1 MTARMTIPLCLFLA
15 LAASACGSAQT
26 ERGAQPPGARPPTVY
41 TVGRT
46 LLGLPGHDRV
56 TLAAAPVTP
65 LAGWLT
71 PVAVPSPD
79 GRFVAYNTWRELREE
94 DPALSWEDQ
103 GISAGDPLA
112 RPSIRVHDLQ
122 TGTDSAYVVGAFSLA
137 WRGDGAI
144 AYFKG
149 ANRDYR
155 AGVRYVGDVF
165 VRDSVNAPPRRWTEQ
180 TDRYVVAGWAGPSL
194 LVYRVRAGEALD
206 VLALDGPGKR
216 RVLASDAGLVA
227 ISPDGTSALVEYG
240 PETGPPRVDLI
251 AVSNGTKLASL
262 DVSTVD
268 PAVGVVGY
276 AGDWQG
282 DLVAAPSASGL
293 VVFRIAG
300 GRIELA
306 RTMRAAAGHGR
317 RRTPL
322 RRTEPRDGLDELVL
336 GRRVRRLRSRFRP
349 LRPRRPAARRTGR
362 RRLSRLASPR
372 LQPEPPAGRR
382 SVRCAS
388 HCSRRSSSA
397 GLWVRP
403 RQPTAGGPSTATRIS
418 TRR

>member
-1 MTARMTIPLCLFLA
+1 
-15 LAASACGSAQT
+15 
-26 ERGAQPPGARPPTVY
+26 
-41 TVGRT
+41 
-46 LLGLPGHDRV
+46 V

-79 GRFVAYNTWRELREE
+79 GRFVAYNAWRELRED

-165 VRDSVNAPPRRWTEQ
+165 VRDSVNGPPRRWTEQ

-227 ISPDGTSALVEYG
+227 ISPDGTSALVEHG
-240 PETGPPRVDLI
+240 PESGPPRVDLI

-306 RTMRAAAGHGR
+306 RTMRTAAGTGVA
-317 RRTPL
+317 
-322 RRTEPRDGLDELVL
+322 EPRFVGPSRVTGWTSSSSGGAFVDCDRVS
-336 GRRVRRLRSRFRP
+336 GRCARAVP
-349 LRPRRPAARRTGR
+349 LPDARGVEGFPAWRRPVYNP
-362 RRLSRLASPR
+362 SRP
-372 LQPEPPAGRR
+372 QKGE
-382 SVRCAS
+382 
-388 HCSRRSSSA
+388 
-397 GLWVRP
+397 
-403 RQPTAGGPSTATRIS
+403 T
-418 TRR
+418 